1 MGGFSIWKTQEIC
14 TGYYYLG
21 ISERSYNRGYWGS
34 GGLSW
39 EGPTGFSWVTGRISL
54 LENSNAESHWLLL
67 IQFLFSDVI
76 ASDAAGSAAILWI
89 FGLSL
94 VPTSS
99 SSLKFRVCQRMLSRS
114 YSHITWGICP
124 KLRLLD
130 LPQFHWV
137 TRTAGADICS
147 LSKYSGSR

>member
-1 MGGFSIWKTQEIC
+1 MHWILLP
-14 TGYYYLG
+14 GYFREELQQRILG
-21 ISERSYNRGYWGS
+21 VGR
-34 GGLSW
+34 LSW

-99 SSLKFRVCQRMLSRS
+99 SSLKFRVSQRMLSRS
-114 YSHITWGICP
+114 YNHITWGICP

-130 LPQFHWV
+130 LPQLHWV
-137 TRTAGADICS
+137 TRTAEADICS
-147 LSKYSGSR
+147 LSKYSGSPCDPEAWIPGYEY